1 MNARDNAEKIKL
13 WARELGFLGCGIS
26 KAGFLAEE
34 APQLDAWLK
43 RDYHGSMKW
52 MENHYD
58 KRLDPRLLVPG
69 AKSVVSL
76 ILNYF
81 PDKKPKHE
89 DAPKISRYAYG
100 EDYHRVMKDKLFLL
114 LNKIREEIGEV
125 EGRCFVDSAPVMER
139 AWAKKAGLGWV
150 GKHSLLLTKGTGSYY
165 FIGELIIDLELEP
178 DVEVSDHC
186 GSCTKCMDACPTDA
200 IPKPYQVDSNRC
212 ISHLTIE
219 YRDAIPQWFSEH
231 LDNWAFGCD
240 ICQEV
245 CPWNRFSKPHSEP
258 AFEPHPQLLEMN
270 RQEWME
276 ITEEI
281 FREIFRHSAVKRT
294 KYSGLKR
301 NLQFIQDSTKSN

>member
-1 MNARDNAEKIKL
+1 MNARENAEKIKL
-13 WARELGFLGCGIS
+13 WARELGFMSCGIS
-26 KAGFLAEE
+26 EAGFLAEE
-34 APQLDAWLK
+34 APRLDAWLK

-76 ILNYF
+76 TLNYF
-81 PDKKPKHE
+81 PEKKPKHE

-165 FIGELIIDLELEP
+165 FIGELIIDLELVP
-178 DVEVSDHC
+178 DVEVADHC

-200 IPKPYQVDSNRC
+200 IPRPYEVDSNRC

-258 AFEPHPQLLEMN
+258 AFEPHPKLLEMN
-270 RQEWME
+270 KQEWVD
-276 ITEEI
+276 ITEEV

-301 NLQFIQDSTKSN
+301 NLRFIQDSTKLD